1 MIVGQSAE
9 MQRAIRTHFDELLED
24 VRRTMGSTCR
34 SRSSS
39 LRGESRDRVVATVTV
54 RGVGEARTSPDEA
67 SVTLT
72 IEAIEQKAAAA
83 LAKVAERTQAAL
95 ELCDSLGIEPAA
107 RVTSG
112 ASIAEHGEH
121 DREGRWQHR
130 GYRAWNQIVARV
142 GEASVVGELIAGA
155 VDRGAQVSGPAW
167 TIAPDNPARV
177 EACKEAALDARRR
190 AEAYADALGVRV
202 GAIVAVRDPGRAFR
216 RLRARCGW
224 RPWTQALS
232 RRSRWRPASSSSRPP
247 SRSSSSSNRD
257 R

>member
-1 MIVGQSAE
+1 
-9 MQRAIRTHFDELLED
+9 
-24 VRRTMGSTCR
+24 MGSTCR

-155 VDRGAQVSGPAW
+155 VDRGAQLSGPAW

-177 EACKEAALDARRR
+177 EACRPRSMPAAAQRPTPTRSECVW
-190 AEAYADALGVRV
+190 AQSWPSAT
-202 GAIVAVRDPGRAFR
+202 PGRAFR
-216 RLRARCGW
+216 HLRARCGW

-247 SRSSSSSNRD
+247 SRSSSNSNRD

>member
-1 MIVGQSAE
+1 M
-9 MQRAIRTHFDELLED
+9 
-24 VRRTMGSTCR
+24 
-34 SRSSS
+34 
-39 LRGESRDRVVATVTV
+39 ATVTV

-72 IEAIEQKAAAA
+72 IEAIEQIAAAA

-95 ELCDSLGIEPAA
+95 ELCDTVGIEPAA
-107 RVTSG
+107 RLTAG

-177 EACKEAALDARRR
+177 EACREAALDARRR
-190 AEAYADALGVRV
+190 AGAYADALGVRV
-202 GAIVAVRDPGRAFR
+202 GALVSIRDPGI
-216 RLRARCGW
+216 GVPPPP
-224 RPWTQALS
+224 RPMRTAAMDAGAVEALPVEAGEQLVTS
-232 RRSRWRPASSSSRPP
+232 AVEVEFQLEQG
-247 SRSSSSSNRD
+247 
-257 R
+257 

>member
-1 MIVGQSAE
+1 M
-9 MQRAIRTHFDELLED
+9 MD
-24 VRRTMGSTCR
+24 STCR
-34 SRSSS
+34 FRSSS
-39 LRGESRDRVVATVTV
+39 PRGESRDRVMATVTV

-83 LAKVAERTQAAL
+83 LATVAERTQAAL
-95 ELCDSLGIEPAA
+95 ELCDTLGIEPVA
-107 RVTSG
+107 RVTAG

-167 TIAPDNPARV
+167 IIAPNNPARV

-190 AEAYADALGVRV
+190 AEAYAEVLGVRL
-202 GAIVAVRDPGRAFR
+202 GAIASVRDPGT
-216 RLRARCGW
+216 GVQPPP
-224 RPWTQALS
+224 RPMRMAAMDAGAVEAL
-232 RRSRWRPASSSSRPP
+232 PVEAGEQLVTAAVEVEFQLEQG
-247 SRSSSSSNRD
+247 
-257 R
+257 

>member
-1 MIVGQSAE
+1 M
-9 MQRAIRTHFDELLED
+9 
-24 VRRTMGSTCR
+24 
-34 SRSSS
+34 
-39 LRGESRDRVVATVTV
+39 ATVTV

-95 ELCDSLGIEPAA
+95 ELCDTLGIEPAA
-107 RVTSG
+107 RVTAG

-130 GYRAWNQIVARV
+130 GYRAWNQIVLRV

-167 TIAPDNPARV
+167 TIAPENPVRV

-202 GAIVAVRDPGRAFR
+202 GALVFIRDPGT
-216 RLRARCGW
+216 GVPPPP
-224 RPWTQALS
+224 RPMRMAAMDTAAVEAL
-232 RRSRWRPASSSSRPP
+232 PVEAGEQLVTAAVEVEFQLEQG
-247 SRSSSSSNRD
+247 
-257 R
+257 

>member
-1 MIVGQSAE
+1 
-9 MQRAIRTHFDELLED
+9 
-24 VRRTMGSTCR
+24 MGSTCR

-155 VDRGAQVSGPAW
+155 VDRGAQLSGPAW

-247 SRSSSSSNRD
+247 SRSSSNSNRD